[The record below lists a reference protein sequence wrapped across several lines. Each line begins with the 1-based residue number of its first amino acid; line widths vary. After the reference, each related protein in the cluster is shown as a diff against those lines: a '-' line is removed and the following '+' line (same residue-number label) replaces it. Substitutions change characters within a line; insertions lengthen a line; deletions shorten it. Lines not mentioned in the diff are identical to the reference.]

1 MKEWQKIYLECEFL
15 TRDERELL
23 YQIRKDEQIQ
33 RENRL
38 LSSAE

>member
-1 MKEWQKIYLECEFL
+1 MKEWQKIYLEFEFL

>member
-1 MKEWQKIYLECEFL
+1 MKEWQKTYLEFEFL

>member
-1 MKEWQKIYLECEFL
+1 MKEWQKTYLEFEFL

-23 YQIRKDEQIQ
+23 YKIRKDEQMQ
-33 RENRL
+33 RQNRL